1 MKYYNILFLLLMP
14 SLLNAQGGKSE
25 AVSPLTTDPIS
36 ISIRSGSTAGGLNIR
51 SQICPNENF
60 DFRTCEG
67 VLSGSNVIDNLFLVK
82 LPSILGDG
90 NKLWKKQDDIWSY
103 TWPYEEGITVN
114 VEVEPVSDGLK
125 LTYTLENTS
134 TRAMD
139 DVQLHPCIPTTE
151 APGFFPEPTLRNG
164 EKSWAEL
171 YERLSLWSDGRRF
184 SFSEAKLAES
194 EPHLAFM
201 YQGAAPIYWAWWVNG
216 SETFNLPLIALTSRD
231 GRHTVALAFDQAIWA
246 SANVGD
252 ERACFHLF
260 PWFGRIEPGES
271 VSVNGRFY
279 ILEGGP
285 KAAFDQFQKDFPEI
299 VWMLTVTGSANQMLI
314 IQNSIRYLRIM

>member
-1 MKYYNILFLLLMP
+1 MKYCNILFLLLMP
-14 SLLNAQGGKSE
+14 SLLIAQGENSE
-25 AVSPLTTDPIS
+25 SVSSVTTDPIS
-36 ISIRSGSTAGGLNIR
+36 ISIRPDSKSGSLNIR

-67 VLSGSNVIDNLFLVK
+67 VLSGSNVMDDLFLVQ
-82 LPSILGDG
+82 LPPVPGDG
-90 NKLWKKQDDIWSY
+90 NKSWKKQDDTWSY

-114 VEVEPVSDGLK
+114 VKVEPASDGLK
-125 LTYTLENTS
+125 LTYTLENTT

-151 APGFFPEPTLRNG
+151 APGFFPEPTFRNG
-164 EKSWAEL
+164 DKSWSDL
-171 YERLSLWSDGRRF
+171 YERLSLWSDGKRF

-201 YQGAAPIYWAWWVNG
+201 YQGVAPINWAWWING
-216 SETFNLPLIALTSRD
+216 SETFNLPLITLTSRD
-231 GRHTVALAFDQAIWA
+231 GHHTVALAFEQAIWA

-285 KAAFDQFQKDFPEI
+285 KEAIDRFQKDF
-299 VWMLTVTGSANQMLI
+299 QK
-314 IQNSIRYLRIM
+314 